1 MLIASVASRTGS
13 VVLSLCIAFGFN
25 FVLILS
31 FSDLRFSIC
40 ISHGLHSW
48 NNTPERSNPREETL
62 TLDPGGRSGLAAEV
76 VVLPVVGAG
85 NMAAS

>member
-1 MLIASVASRTGS
+1 M
-13 VVLSLCIAFGFN
+13 LSLCTAFGFN